1 MDKTIMRSLNTFVGL
16 TWSGIQAKVDPKKHS
31 RGPVG
36 YLMKPHSLLVPP
48 ENSRGTPCTL
58 ISSTSPNLLPILY
71 QVTKYSQA

>member
-71 QVTKYSQA
+71 QVTKHSQA